1 MNNLRDN
8 LEKHQILIYFVT
20 IITAAAI
27 AFLTPRSSVL
37 TEAINPAL
45 ALMLFVTFLQVP
57 LIDLGRSFTKI
68 RFLSALLVTNFF
80 IVPMLV
86 GVLLQFIYLEPM
98 IKLGVLFVLMTPC
111 IDYVV
116 TFSHIGQADSK
127 LLLAYTP
134 ILLMIQM
141 LLLPFYLYIFLNAES
156 AKLVHI
162 EPFIHAFLWLIIIPL
177 LMAALVQF
185 WALKK
190 RIGQQVI
197 STLCLL
203 PVLATALVLF
213 IVVAAMIPQ
222 IGSDIRLTFQVLPL
236 YIMFAVIS
244 PILGWMVS
252 RLFSL
257 DSLSGRAVAFSAGTR
272 NSLVVL
278 PLALTVPGAIPVL
291 PSVIVAQTMIELVSS
306 VFYMRLIPKLKILK
320 KS

>member
-1 MNNLRDN
+1 MNDLRDN

-37 TEAINPAL
+37 TAAINPAL

-68 RFLSALLVTNFF
+68 RFLSALLVANFF
-80 IVPMLV
+80 IVPVLV
-86 GVLLQFIYLEPM
+86 GVLLQFIHLEPM

-116 TFSHIGQADSK
+116 TFSHIRQADSK

-185 WALKK
+185 WAARKVVGK
-190 RIGQQVI
+190 QVM
-197 STLCLL
+197 TALCLL
-203 PVLATALVLF
+203 PVLAAALVLF
-213 IVVAAMIPQ
+213 IVVAAMVPRL
-222 IGSDIRLTFQVLPL
+222 GSTSETIFQVAPL
-236 YIMFAVIS
+236 YVIFATVS

-257 DSLSGRAVAFSAGTR
+257 DNLSGRAAAFSTGTR

-291 PSVIVAQTMIELVSS
+291 PSVIVVQTMIELVSS
-306 VFYMRLIPKLKILK
+306 VFYMRLIPKLKF
-320 KS
+320 